1 MRFVASFCQRVPYA
15 SWILLALL
23 MGLIAISRE
32 WQTAYF
38 EPSLRFNLRVT
49 TGTCLL
55 ICLCF
60 QWVLLVGRVT
70 RKNVNTRKVL
80 ITHRWVGVATTYLFA
95 LHAVRFGYVWMTSLS
110 AVLFLVALT
119 GVLNRDV
126 LRFRKNWIY
135 LLWLACH
142 IGLSAALMP
151 LVAVHI
157 WVALAY
163 Q

>member
-1 MRFVASFCQRVPYA
+1 MRFIASFYHRVPYA
-15 SWILLALL
+15 FLILLALSL
-23 MGLIAISRE
+23 GFLVVSRE

-38 EPSLRFNLRVT
+38 DPLHRFSLRVVT
-49 TGTCLL
+49 GSLL
-55 ICLCF
+55 LCCLCS
-60 QWVLLVGRVT
+60 QWILFAARVT
-70 RKNVNTRKVL
+70 RRSKNARQTL
-80 ITHRWVGVATTYLFA
+80 ISHKWVGVAITYLFA
-95 LHAVRFGYVWMTSLS
+95 LHAVRFGHVWMTSLS
-110 AVLFLVALT
+110 GVLFLVALT

-126 LRFRKNWIY
+126 LRFQQNWLY
-135 LLWLACH
+135 LLWLVCH